1 MSRGKGSNWVR
12 NIALAAA
19 AEYLKR
25 RTLIKVYRSFTSGFF
40 SSHIV
45 ADA

>member
-1 MSRGKGSNWVR
+1 MASYASVRLLFLGKIEVLNTFY
-12 NIALAAA
+12 A
-19 AEYLKR
+19 
-25 RTLIKVYRSFTSGFF
+25 YRSFTSGFF